1 MNWNNSKAICH
12 KVVVLTALAMFV
24 VMSISCEKDKNT
36 EHDAPNNNIPAGL
49 EYESDKQ
56 TVTEQYGTIKYDKD
70 MGCWFIYV
78 VVSNTYDS
86 VIYYYPASLDAK
98 LKKEDIKVL
107 FSGESAKMKK
117 QAPIGG
123 IEYYVVFITDIKVF
137 DQGTLWL
144 TGVSYGVIQKI
155 WTK

>member
-1 MNWNNSKAICH
+1 
-12 KVVVLTALAMFV
+12 
-24 VMSISCEKDKNT
+24 
-36 EHDAPNNNIPAGL
+36 
-49 EYESDKQ
+49 
-56 TVTEQYGTIKYDKD
+56 

-137 DQGTLWL
+137 DQGTL
-144 TGVSYGVIQKI
+144 
-155 WTK
+155 